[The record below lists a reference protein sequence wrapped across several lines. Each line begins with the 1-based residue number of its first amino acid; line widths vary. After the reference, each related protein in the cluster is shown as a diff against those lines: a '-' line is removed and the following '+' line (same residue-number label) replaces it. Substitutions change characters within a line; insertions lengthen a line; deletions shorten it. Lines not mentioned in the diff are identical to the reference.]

1 MLEKK
6 IQIKILEKV
15 LDKLIN
21 SRHIEK
27 LGLCTL
33 ISREIKKELN
43 LEDNFPTYTLINIES
58 YIPLFTRLN
67 AVKYAYGNVN
77 GMFWWSHNY
86 YNNGYDFTNRILF
99 INWIISKLNTELNTE
114 LNNE

>member
-6 IQIKILEKV
+6 IQIKILDKV

-33 ISREIKKELN
+33 INREIEKELD
-43 LEDNFPTYTLINIES
+43 LEYGLYADIEN
-58 YIPLFTRLN
+58 YIPLFTHLN
-67 AVKYAYGNVN
+67 AIKHAYGKTD
-77 GMFWWSHNY
+77 GMFWWDFV
-86 YNNGYDFTNRILF
+86 NGYDFVNRILF
-99 INWIISKLNTELNTE
+99 INWIISKLEE
-114 LNNE
+114 EK

>member
-33 ISREIKKELN
+33 INRELKKRIRFGRL
-43 LEDNFPTYTLINIES
+43 LYT
-58 YIPLFTRLN
+58 
-67 AVKYAYGNVN
+67 VKY
-77 GMFWWSHNY
+77 
-86 YNNGYDFTNRILF
+86 R
-99 INWIISKLNTELNTE
+99 KLYTFVYPS
-114 LNNE
+114 

>member
-21 SRHIEK
+21 LKPIK
-27 LGLCTL
+27 KVGLCTL
-33 ISREIKKELN
+33 INREIKKELD
-43 LEDNFPTYTLINIES
+43 LEDYCTLLNIES

-67 AVKYAYGNVN
+67 AIKYAYGETN
-77 GMFWWSHNY
+77 GMFWWDFVNE
-86 YNNGYDFTNRILF
+86 YDFVNRILF
-99 INWIISKLNTELNTE
+99 INWIISKLEE
-114 LNNE
+114 EK

>member
-21 SRHIEK
+21 LRPIE
-27 LGLCTL
+27 GLCTL
-33 ISREIKKELN
+33 ISREIKKELD
-43 LEDNFPTYTLINIES
+43 LEDDFPTYTLINIES

-67 AVKYAYGNVN
+67 AVKYTHGKVN

-86 YNNGYDFTNRILF
+86 YDFVNGYDFVNRILF
-99 INWIISKLNTELNTE
+99 INWIISKLNNE

>member
-6 IQIKILEKV
+6 IQIKILKKV

-27 LGLCTL
+27 LGLCSL
-33 ISREIKKELN
+33 INREIKKELD
-43 LEDNFPTYTLINIES
+43 LEDDYTLLNIES

-67 AVKYAYGNVN
+67 AVKYACGKVN

-86 YNNGYDFTNRILF
+86 YDSVNGYDFVNRILF
-99 INWIISKLNTELNTE
+99 INWIISKLEE
-114 LNNE
+114 EK